1 MSARVAQ
8 PPEVIM
14 IIHSAFAQRVA
25 TRWVGVSYVRVER
38 MLCEVRLIAVR
49 CLAGKS
55 YILVTFNVVQQEFF
69 VVEGQSWALRATVP
83 RLHHDTFHRP
93 A

>member
-1 MSARVAQ
+1 
-8 PPEVIM
+8 M
-14 IIHSAFAQRVA
+14 IIHSAFAQRVV
-25 TRWVGVSYVRVER
+25 TLRVGVPYVRVER
-38 MLCEVRLIAVR
+38 MLCEVGLIAVR

-69 VVEGQSWALRATVP
+69 VAEGQGWAFRATVRP
-83 RLHHDTFHRP
+83 LHHDTLHLP